1 MSHLCWGVFS
11 GMKINMSNDQNC
23 DKEYH
28 EQRAQLNGLLV
39 LVINEVL
46 LFFQGQDKQRL
57 RNRDKVQE
65 KKEHN
70 MMRENNKTRYRT
82 KHNQAK
88 IIIIIISIIRL

>member
-1 MSHLCWGVFS
+1 MQHIYNH
-11 GMKINMSNDQNC
+11 KIMSNDQNC

-28 EQRAQLNGLLV
+28 EQRSLLNELLV

-46 LFFQGQDKQRL
+46 LFFQGQDKQRF
-57 RNRDKVQE
+57 RNRDKAQE
-65 KKEHN
+65 KEKEHN
-70 MMRENNKTRYRT
+70 KMQENNKTRYRT